1 MSKHVY
7 LSKKY
12 GTLKV
17 IIKNSYK
24 HIYIAAAFNEDNQ
37 MINTLRFTYQ
47 HSLEEI
53 VTLFEL

>member
-7 LSKKY
+7 LSKEY

-47 HSLEEI
+47 PSLEEI